1 MGQQVMPAFAFPASR
16 TSEARPSRI
25 GASVLGPIL
34 DLARAV
40 KQRLDVVRLKYR
52 WEWLRRRGMHIGQG
66 VNLPASTAI
75 DASHCFLISIGD
87 WCGFGEECI
96 LLAHDGQIDEFLDAT
111 RIGRVVI
118 HPHSHLGA
126 RTIVLAGVEIGPRTL
141 VGAGSVVTQ
150 SLPADS
156 VCAGSP
162 ARVLMSLD
170 EYLTKH
176 REALSRL
183 PQFAYLSYDIRSLTA
198 ERKAEL
204 VAAVA
209 RAEAYM
215 VGGYSAT
222 LRGEG
227 GIITTRFDRR
237 ALQGLACPAKE

>member
-1 MGQQVMPAFAFPASR
+1 MSL
-16 TSEARPSRI
+16 
-25 GASVLGPIL
+25 LGPIF
-34 DLARAV
+34 DLVRAI
-40 KQRLDVVRLKYR
+40 KQRLDVMRLKYR

-87 WCGFGEECI
+87 WCGLGEECM
-96 LLAHDGQIDEFLDAT
+96 LLAHDGQTDEFLDAT

-176 REALSRL
+176 REAVSRL
-183 PQFAYLSYDIRSLTA
+183 TQFPYLSYDIRSLTA

-204 VAAVA
+204 VAAIA
-209 RAEAYM
+209 RTDAYM
-215 VGGYSAT
+215 VGGYSAM

-237 ALQGLACPAKE
+237 AFQRLDGPAKE